1 MNDLKPI
8 IESVKYSLDPF
19 SVVSRYGQGNEHLR
33 QGKNIRCPNQKH
45 QQTGESPPCSMDY
58 NTGLFYCHGCH
69 IEGDI
74 LDFIGYSFF
83 PDYDHENRG
92 SNFKH
97 LIDML
102 AGARIEPV
110 KRHEQAP
117 QKPKIKLRF
126 DDEKLLEWTA
136 RLNDRPDILEW
147 LANRGIHYPAW
158 HEIGFTGDDPDVAP
172 HYRNRIII
180 PHRYRNVI
188 TGIKWRSL
196 PTEEKRY
203 ESFKGSAYVV
213 PYRGDLL
220 NIPQSLIYI
229 VESEL
234 CRNYLYEQTI
244 RNVVSISN
252 GAFKRYAHMFLMVR
266 KVVHIQ
272 DRKNGEQLARDIKKY
287 LPFRSKSIF
296 APDECNDPSEWAQK
310 NPDKYPDWI
319 HV

>member
-1 MNDLKPI
+1 MDLKPV
-8 IESVKYSLDPF
+8 IESVKSTLDPF
-19 SVVSRYGQGNEHLR
+19 SVVTRYGQGNEHLR
-33 QGKNIRCPNQKH
+33 QGKNIRCPNH
-45 QQTGESPPCSMDY
+45 RHLQTGATPPCSMNY
-58 NTGLFYCHGCH
+58 ETGVFYCHQCGAT
-69 IEGDI
+69 GDI
-74 LDFIGYSFF
+74 LDFIAYSLF

-102 AGARIEPV
+102 AGANIEPV
-110 KRHEQAP
+110 KRHEQTP

-126 DDEKLLEWTA
+126 DDDKLLEWTA

-158 HEIGFTGDDPDVAP
+158 HEIGFTGDDPSVAP
-172 HYRNRIII
+172 NERNRIVI
-180 PHRYRNVI
+180 PHRYKGVI

-196 PTEEKRY
+196 PTEEKQYR
-203 ESFKGSAYVV
+203 SITGSAYIV
-213 PYRGDLL
+213 PYHGDIL
-220 NIPQSLIYI
+220 NMPLEKAYV
-229 VESEL
+229 VESEF
-234 CRNYLYEQTI
+234 CENFLYEQTI
-244 RNVVSISN
+244 RNVVSIPN